1 MAIVQPT
8 DVMSV
13 ADAVSGARTAPV
25 AERAAAQSAA
35 PTQSVSFA
43 LAAGQR
49 ELRLDLF
56 RGLALW
62 LIYIDH
68 VSPDL
73 LTWFK
78 P

>member
-1 MAIVQPT
+1 MAIVHPT

-13 ADAVSGARTAPV
+13 ADAVSGARAPV
-25 AERAAAQSAA
+25 AERAFAQPAA
-35 PTQSVSFA
+35 PTQSVTFA

-62 LIYIDH
+62 LI
-68 VSPDL
+68 
-73 LTWFK
+73 
-78 P
+78 

>member
-1 MAIVQPT
+1 MAIVQPV

-25 AERAAAQSAA
+25 AERVSAQPAASSQSF
-35 PTQSVSFA
+35 SFA

-62 LIYIDH
+62 LI
-68 VSPDL
+68 
-73 LTWFK
+73 
-78 P
+78 